1 MIRSDP
7 LVYHEGTHIMLE
19 CSLSST
25 KIDYPNEKDGV
36 LDKFQLSVRPSG
48 VTNRTPDQ
56 TMVVTKKSGK
66 SENYENILRLQWLGN
81 INEILSGFKSW

>member
-1 MIRSDP
+1 MKYYIRLTFYSLISTALEQINP
-7 LVYHEGTHIMLE
+7 LVHHEGTHIMLE

-36 LDKFQLSVRPSG
+36 LDRFQLSVGPSG

-56 TMVVTKKSGK
+56 TMAVTKKSGK
-66 SENYENILRLQWLGN
+66 I
-81 INEILSGFKSW
+81 